1 MHNLVFFAS
10 GSGTNF
16 QAVIDAIK
24 KGKLNAEI
32 CGLITDRTGIGAIR
46 RAAKHSIPHWI
57 IPPENPDFAKKLHQR
72 LDVLSPDL
80 IVLAGYLKKIP
91 KSVIEQFSGKI
102 INIHPALLPAYGGKG
117 YYGQRVHQAIIRNR
131 ESESGCTVHYVDE
144 HYDRGPVISQ
154 AKVTVSP
161 DDTPETLAEK
171 VLEKEHQ
178 LLPSTIHKIL
188 TQN

>member
-16 QAVIDAIK
+16 QAVIDAIEN
-24 KGKLNAEI
+24 GTLNANI
-32 CGLITDRTGIGAIR
+32 CGLITDRSGIGAIR
-46 RAAKHSIPHWI
+46 RATKYSIPHWV
-57 IPPENPDFAKKLHQR
+57 IPPGKPDFAKKLHER
-72 LDVLSPDL
+72 LDILSPDL

-91 KSVIEQFSGKI
+91 KSVIEYFSGKM
-102 INIHPALLPAYGGKG
+102 INIHPALLPGYGGKG
-117 YYGQRVHQAIIRNR
+117 YYGRRVHQAIIQNK
-131 ESESGCTVHYVDE
+131 ETESGCTVHYVNE
-144 HYDRGPVISQ
+144 HYDRGAVISQ

-188 TQN
+188 THN